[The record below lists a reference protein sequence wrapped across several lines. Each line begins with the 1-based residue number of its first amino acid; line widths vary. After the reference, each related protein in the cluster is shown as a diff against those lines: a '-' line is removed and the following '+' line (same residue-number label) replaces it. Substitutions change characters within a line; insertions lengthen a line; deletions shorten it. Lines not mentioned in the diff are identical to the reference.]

1 MAINKINSRS
11 IQDTTVTTAD
21 IQDNA
26 ITNAK
31 VSPSAAIAQS
41 KVTGLSTSISNIN
54 SSVSTANTNITAL
67 DGKIGSATL
76 NIGLLGFKMA
86 VNDGLTVFNLIDGVV
101 DEFHDES
108 GTDEAEGSNDT
119 ILCFK

>member
-31 VSPSAAIAQS
+31 VSPSASIAQS

-54 SSVSTANTNITAL
+54 SSVSI
-67 DGKIGSATL
+67 
-76 NIGLLGFKMA
+76 
-86 VNDGLTVFNLIDGVV
+86 
-101 DEFHDES
+101 
-108 GTDEAEGSNDT
+108 
-119 ILCFK
+119 

>member
-1 MAINKINSRS
+1 MAINKINTRS
-11 IQDTTVTTAD
+11 IQDTTVSSAD
-21 IQDNA
+21 IVDSA

-41 KVTGLSTSISNIN
+41 KISGLGTSISNLC
-54 SSVSTANTNITAL
+54 SSISTSNTYITAL
-67 DGKIGSATL
+67 DGKIGTAAN

-101 DEFHDES
+101 DEFHD
-108 GTDEAEGSNDT
+108 
-119 ILCFK
+119 